1 MMELSG
7 LGLRDGI
14 LLTAGLAGVY
24 FVFLMLR
31 LLQVKSRKQHAARRS
46 VAVEPAVNP
55 GGGQG
60 QDIAQDSADVPSAA
74 RPVPAPN
81 FGDQL
86 QRFGLESD
94 FLRLQQELAI
104 LRGEVSVMRDEL
116 ERLKAA
122 RSVSP
127 LYSEAMNMAERGHD
141 AAGIA
146 GRCGISI
153 AEAELVAALAKNR
166 GEFRDIEEVE
176 DVYDGQGSAGGSRHV
191 A

>member
-31 LLQVKSRKQHAARRS
+31 LLQVKGRKQLAVRRS
-46 VAVEPAVNP
+46 VVVEPAVSLEVMRP
-55 GGGQG
+55 
-60 QDIAQDSADVPSAA
+60 DVAEEPERALSADQLVS
-74 RPVPAPN
+74 APN

-86 QRFGLESD
+86 QRFGMESD
-94 FLRLQQELAI
+94 FQRLQQEIAG
-104 LRGEVSVMRDEL
+104 LRGELSSMRDEL

-127 LYSEAMNMAERGHD
+127 LYSEAMSMAERGHD

-176 DVYDGQGSAGGSRHV
+176 DVYDGQGSAGGSRYV

>member
-1 MMELSG
+1 MMDLSG

-31 LLQVKSRKQHAARRS
+31 LLQIRGRKQQAARRMVVLEPEAS
-46 VAVEPAVNP
+46 PDVHGPDVPDEPGEPEPAV
-55 GGGQG
+55 Q
-60 QDIAQDSADVPSAA
+60 SAA
-74 RPVPAPN
+74 TRN

-94 FLRLQQELAI
+94 FQRVQQELAA
-104 LRGEVSVMRDEL
+104 LRLEFSVMREEL

-122 RSVSP
+122 RNVSP

-176 DVYDGQGSAGGSRHV
+176 DVYDRQGSAGGSRHV